1 MAHTTPRFTSH
12 RILRLT
18 VLGMTVLIAAMFLR
32 RYLQRPS
39 TLVASPTFVRAQAE
53 PLIKELQSLKVEAI
67 RCPKDV
73 QARWNLVRFYKQH
86 SLIPQAMIQL
96 NTILNLEPNN
106 EKANLELADLLLV
119 SGQQHTAEQA
129 YQDITRRFPRSA
141 EAWLGLSTVEF
152 QQKKFADAMRAA
164 QQASQLD
171 ALNPGIK
178 LALAVAD
185 LNYAL
190 QFTETDSYAAQYDQ
204 ARTLL
209 TELTHIWPDNG
220 EVYFLL
226 GRTLRVM
233 RRYPEAVISL
243 RRAQQL
249 LPQNPQVI
257 TELAR
262 AYSFSGDRAA
272 ARKLTEDAINK
283 QVANA
288 DVYGLFAQLIQQ
300 SGGPNSEARSV
311 SAYEQAV
318 HLAPRDASYR
328 ERLGSAYLRV
338 NRVEDAR
345 RIFEKLVIDDPN
357 QPFPFQQLAAIYA
370 RLGLRERSATAATM
384 ATRMAVNEN
393 QLQQIQLLSGLHPKN
408 AMLHLALADRYAY
421 LRKRGPA
428 RDEYNRALNI
438 DPHSARA
445 RKGLA
450 ALNASEQTLLRNAGP
465 SK

>member
-1 MAHTTPRFTSH
+1 M
-12 RILRLT
+12 
-18 VLGMTVLIAAMFLR
+18 
-32 RYLQRPS
+32 
-39 TLVASPTFVRAQAE
+39 
-53 PLIKELQSLKVEAI
+53 
-67 RCPKDV
+67 
-73 QARWNLVRFYKQH
+73 
-86 SLIPQAMIQL
+86 
-96 NTILNLEPNN
+96 
-106 EKANLELADLLLV
+106 LLV

-129 YQDITRRFPRSA
+129 YQDITRIFPRSA

-288 DVYGLFAQLIQQ
+288 DVYGLFAQLI
-300 SGGPNSEARSV
+300 
-311 SAYEQAV
+311 
-318 HLAPRDASYR
+318 
-328 ERLGSAYLRV
+328 
-338 NRVEDAR
+338 
-345 RIFEKLVIDDPN
+345 
-357 QPFPFQQLAAIYA
+357 
-370 RLGLRERSATAATM
+370 
-384 ATRMAVNEN
+384 
-393 QLQQIQLLSGLHPKN
+393 
-408 AMLHLALADRYAY
+408 
-421 LRKRGPA
+421 
-428 RDEYNRALNI
+428 
-438 DPHSARA
+438 
-445 RKGLA
+445 
-450 ALNASEQTLLRNAGP
+450 
-465 SK
+465 